1 MVLHYPCLQQHHE
14 VHNNLVYAQGCARR
28 SLTQRRRRRRRAPH
42 QMADQGPGIIQ
53 LLSILSHV
61 FFSLLFILYYT
72 HDHPFLC
79 SALHFSPLFRLWRDR
94 LLGKEVQG
102 RTQRI
107 LRMVSRVLLPLPSH
121 QLQCWFKKCY
131 NHGPRLWY
139 APSSLFL
146 FLTPLSSATSPF
158 PSIPLIVTLLLII
171 YTGNSP
177 LGEDLYK
184 DGFRNIHNIDF
195 SPTVIEWLKET
206 VKGREGLVC
215 LFCISLLLR
224 SSFSVSASLP
234 CASAS
239 LRLCAPASLRPS
251 SSLPLFLSSSPRIFH
266 IYVPASLRPCV
277 PASLRPCVPASLR
290 PCVPASSC
298 PSTFSSFSC
307 LILYL

>member
-1 MVLHYPCLQQHHE
+1 MWCYTTHVFSNTRFPITL
-14 VHNNLVYAQGCARR
+14 
-28 SLTQRRRRRRRAPH
+28 STRRAAH
-42 QMADQGPGIIQ
+42 AEASRNAGDADAEHHTRWQTKDLVLFNSSPSSPISSS
-53 LLSILSHV
+53 LFFLYYSHLSYTIILSSV
-61 FFSLLFILYYT
+61 L
-72 HDHPFLC
+72 PFT
-79 SALHFSPLFRLWRDR
+79 SHHSFRLWRDR

-131 NHGPRLWY
+131 NHGPGLWY

-158 PSIPLIVTLLLII
+158 PSIPLIITLLLII

-206 VKGREGLVC
+206 VKGREGLV
-215 LFCISLLLR
+215 
-224 SSFSVSASLP
+224 
-234 CASAS
+234 
-239 LRLCAPASLRPS
+239 
-251 SSLPLFLSSSPRIFH
+251 
-266 IYVPASLRPCV
+266 
-277 PASLRPCVPASLR
+277 
-290 PCVPASSC
+290 
-298 PSTFSSFSC
+298 
-307 LILYL
+307 